1 MLQIDFGADIA
12 QMFAHPHPMLMFPQ
26 EFATNDV
33 AILGHNAHEP
43 VVVFGMVPHEL
54 GEALYLPL
62 QPFQPPHHFHHRIRG
77 FDLGLDDRLTGI
89 LFLHVR
95 SFALSPTGCRSRT
108 LNRSIVRDRVEVN
121 HSASF
126 LFIRRP
132 ATIGPSMAKIFTM
145 VLAGGKGE
153 RLNPLTEQRAKPAVP
168 FGGKYRIIDFT
179 LSNCLN
185 SGLRQIAVL
194 IQYKSHSLDRH
205 IRIGWNI
212 LNAELGEYITSVPP
226 QQRISEDWYRGTADA
241 VFQNL
246 FLLDPEQPEYLL
258 VLAGDHIYKMNY
270 ADMYNL
276 MQEKQADAV
285 VGAIET
291 PLADANRFGVI
302 GVDED
307 HRILSFD
314 EKPDKPMAIPGDPA
328 HAYVSM
334 GIYLF
339 RTEVVREQL
348 IRDAKEGTKHDF
360 GRNIIPRMIKENRVY
375 AFKFQDENKKAVKYW
390 RDIGTLDA
398 YWEANMDLVAVDPL
412 FNLYDKAWPIRTY
425 QGQFPPAKFVFAQDF
440 QGGRM
445 GVALDSIVCG
455 GCIISGGRVQNSVLS
470 PHVRVHDHADVRESV
485 VMENVVI
492 GEHARIRRAIIDK
505 DVIIPPKT
513 VIGFDPV
520 ADRQRF
526 KVTDSGLVVISKG
539 MKLHAAVDS
548 SG

>member
-1 MLQIDFGADIA
+1 MRK
-12 QMFAHPHPMLMFPQ
+12 
-26 EFATNDV
+26 
-33 AILGHNAHEP
+33 IL
-43 VVVFGMVPHEL
+43 
-54 GEALYLPL
+54 
-62 QPFQPPHHFHHRIRG
+62 
-77 FDLGLDDRLTGI
+77 
-89 LFLHVR
+89 
-95 SFALSPTGCRSRT
+95 
-108 LNRSIVRDRVEVN
+108 
-121 HSASF
+121 
-126 LFIRRP
+126 
-132 ATIGPSMAKIFTM
+132 TM

-153 RLNPLTEQRAKPAVP
+153 RLHPLTEHRAKPAVP

-205 IRIGWNI
+205 IRTGWNI
-212 LNAELGEYITSVPP
+212 LNTELGEYLASVPP

-241 VFQNL
+241 VYQNL
-246 FLLDPEQPEYLL
+246 FLLDNEQPEFLL
-258 VLAGDHIYKMNY
+258 VLAGDHVYKMNY
-270 ADMYNL
+270 ADMYNFL
-276 MQEKQADAV
+276 LAKQADAV
-285 VGAIET
+285 VGAIEI
-291 PLADANRFGVI
+291 PLAEARRFGVI

-307 HRILSFD
+307 HRILRFD
-314 EKPDKPMAIPGDPA
+314 EKPKNPTPIPNDPTQA
-328 HAYVSM
+328 FASM

-339 RTEVVREQL
+339 RAPIIRERL
-348 IRDAKEGTKHDF
+348 IQDAKEDSAHDF
-360 GRNIIPRMIKENRVY
+360 GKDIIPRMIRENRVY

-412 FNLYDKAWPIRTY
+412 FNLYDQEWPIRTY
-425 QGQFPPAKFVFAQDF
+425 QGQYPPAKFVFAQDY

-470 PHVRVHDHADVRESV
+470 PNVRVQDHADVRESV

-505 DVIIPPKT
+505 DVVIPPKT
-513 VIGFDPV
+513 EIGYNLD
-520 ADRQRF
+520 ADRRRF
-526 KVTDSGLVVISKG
+526 TVTDSGLVVISKG
-539 MKLHAAVDS
+539 MKLHASLDP

>member
-1 MLQIDFGADIA
+1 
-12 QMFAHPHPMLMFPQ
+12 
-26 EFATNDV
+26 
-33 AILGHNAHEP
+33 
-43 VVVFGMVPHEL
+43 
-54 GEALYLPL
+54 
-62 QPFQPPHHFHHRIRG
+62 
-77 FDLGLDDRLTGI
+77 
-89 LFLHVR
+89 
-95 SFALSPTGCRSRT
+95 
-108 LNRSIVRDRVEVN
+108 
-121 HSASF
+121 
-126 LFIRRP
+126 
-132 ATIGPSMAKIFTM
+132 
-145 VLAGGKGE
+145 
-153 RLNPLTEQRAKPAVP
+153 
-168 FGGKYRIIDFT
+168 
-179 LSNCLN
+179 
-185 SGLRQIAVL
+185 
-194 IQYKSHSLDRH
+194 
-205 IRIGWNI
+205 
-212 LNAELGEYITSVPP
+212 VPP
-226 QQRISEDWYRGTADA
+226 QQRISEEWYRGTADA
-241 VFQNL
+241 VYQNL
-246 FLLDPEQPEYLL
+246 FLLDNDHPEFLL

-276 MQEKQADAV
+276 LIEKQADAV

-291 PLADANRFGVI
+291 PLAEANRFGVI
-302 GVDED
+302 AVDED
-307 HRILSFD
+307 RRILSFD
-314 EKPDKPMAIPGDPA
+314 EKPERPMHIPGDPSQA
-328 HAYVSM
+328 FVSM

-360 GRNIIPRMIKENRVY
+360 GKNIIPRMIKECRVY

-398 YWEANMDLVAVDPL
+398 YWEANMDLVSVDPQ
-412 FNLYDKAWPIRTY
+412 FNLYDEHWPIRTY

-505 DVIIPPKT
+505 DVIIPPNT
-513 VIGFDPV
+513 VIGFDPA

-539 MKLHAAVDS
+539 MKLHAAVDP